1 MGHFADGALSIYAD
15 ANWQHHDNKRARKT
29 PELWVAP
36 GFAERSMGAS
46 VVVGNIRERSPAFFR
61 LQYSSSPQNTRH
73 FGNLKCLG
81 VMTTRVASM
90 KSDQTPGHPLNSFSF
105 STFLLHPITR

>member
-36 GFAERSMGAS
+36 GFADRLMGAS
-46 VVVGNIRERSPAFFR
+46 VVVGTIRERPRGFIDSRIPLHLHAR
-61 LQYSSSPQNTRH
+61 R
-73 FGNLKCLG
+73 FGNLKFPRA
-81 VMTTRVASM
+81 MTTRVASM
-90 KSDQTPGHPLNSFSF
+90 KSDQTPGHPSNSFSF